1 MLLLGGVDFEW
12 LKGRFKDPSWM
23 GKNGFTLAR
32 WWAGVLAGNEGE
44 DAIHNAGTNLKALF
58 VMGNGITSTAQ
69 TKKVKRGFR

>member
-1 MLLLGGVDFEW
+1 
-12 LKGRFKDPSWM
+12 M

-69 TKKVKRGFR
+69 TKKK